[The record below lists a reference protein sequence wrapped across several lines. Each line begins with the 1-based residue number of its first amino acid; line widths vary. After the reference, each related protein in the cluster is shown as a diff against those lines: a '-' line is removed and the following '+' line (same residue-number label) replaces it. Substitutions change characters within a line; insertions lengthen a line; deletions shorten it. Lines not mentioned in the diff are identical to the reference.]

1 MNQRTHET
9 TDLNVGH
16 GRHFEVSLE
25 EIGLS
30 FFSVTFVDFIDGKA
44 DLMVRNEM

>member
-16 GRHFEVSLE
+16 GRHLEKSLE
-25 EIGLS
+25 ESDLP
-30 FFSVTFVDFIDGKA
+30 FFSVGFVDFIDGKA
-44 DLMVRNEM
+44 DLMLRMKS